1 MIPFRRVFRHLPQP
15 ALVLAP
21 SHKLAAANEA
31 ALALFGGAG
40 ASQDEQFDRVSAT
53 LGPWLRADVDSFCE
67 SCDEARTYEKEHQGF
82 CQCPH
87 YYRVRLARLESA
99 DARRGVIVI
108 LTDITERR
116 RALEEIARLAVIV
129 DSSDDAILSI
139 CPDGRILSAN
149 RAAGRNYGYAPEALR
164 GMSIFVLVPDGL
176 EGEMRYVLEEVVA
189 GKSVS
194 RYETLRRRSCGT
206 VFPVSVT
213 YSPIL
218 RDGVVRAISAIS
230 RDITP
235 RKRVES
241 ELRRSNHSLNR
252 MLEETVK
259 SLSALLEKRDLYTSG
274 HQHKVSRLSCLLAE
288 RMGMDAAQVD
298 TVRIA
303 GLLHDMGKVCVPM
316 AILSKPARLSPGEL
330 ALMRQ
335 HPETGYDIL
344 RNIPFPWPVGATVL
358 AHHERMDGGGYP
370 RGLAGEDILP
380 EARVLA
386 VADVLE
392 AMSSHRPY
400 RPALG
405 LACAMEEIGNQAGAA
420 LDREVCRAAR
430 ALVDE
435 RRISEI
441 RGELTLCP

>member
-1 MIPFRRVFRHLPQP
+1 MIPYRRVFRHLPQP

-21 SHKLAAANEA
+21 GEKLADANEA
-31 ALALFGGAG
+31 ALGLFGGCA
-40 ASQDEQFDRVSAT
+40 ANRRERLDRVSAA
-53 LGPWLRADVDSFCE
+53 LGPWLHADVEGFCLSNE
-67 SCDEARTYEKEHQGF
+67 ETRTYEKEHQGF
-82 CQCPH
+82 NQSPR
-87 YYRVRLARLESA
+87 YYRVRLARLESDCA
-99 DARRGVIVI
+99 GRGVIVI

-129 DSSDDAILSI
+129 DSSDDAIISI
-139 CPDGRILSAN
+139 GLDGRILSAN
-149 RAAGRNYGYAPEALR
+149 RSAGRNYGYEPDALR
-164 GMSIFVLVPDGL
+164 GMSVFALVPEGL
-176 EGEMRYVLEEVVA
+176 DGEMRYIIEEIGAGRSVA
-189 GKSVS
+189 
-194 RYETLRRRSCGT
+194 RYETLRRHSSGA

-218 RDGVVRAISAIS
+218 RDERVWAISAIS
-230 RDITP
+230 RDISA

-241 ELRRSNHSLNR
+241 KLQRTNETLNHL
-252 MLEETVK
+252 LDETVK
-259 SLSALLEKRDLYTSG
+259 ALSATLEKRDLYTSG
-274 HQHKVSRLSCLLAE
+274 HQQMVSRLSCLLAG
-288 RMGMDAAQVD
+288 RLGMDGAQVE

-335 HPETGYDIL
+335 HPETGFEIL
-344 RNIPFPWPVGATVL
+344 RNIPFPWPVGLAVL
-358 AHHERMDGGGYP
+358 QHHERMDGSGYP
-370 RGLAGEDILP
+370 RGLVGDAILP

-405 LACAMEEIGNQAGAA
+405 LACAMEEIGHQAGAC
-420 LDREVCRAAR
+420 LDGEVCRAAR
-430 ALVDE
+430 ALVEE
-435 RRISEI
+435 RVVSEV
-441 RGELTLCP
+441 RGELTLCQ